1 MIAARPRLRADLV
14 VVEQC
19 YRGERTFIV
28 KDPLTLKYFRF
39 RPLEVQVMRAL
50 DGRRSAAEAAEA
62 LRADGVPVSAGV
74 LEGFARQLGRLGLL
88 ERSVAERSTLAM
100 ERLRAERN
108 RRRRSPLFRG
118 ELMRMRWSF
127 GDPNALFDRWIP
139 HLGFLWS
146 RPFAALSLLLFA
158 AYFVVLATRWGDFR
172 AALSGLS
179 LTSGDAA
186 PLAIVATFWVTAVV
200 IVGFHELGHGL
211 TCKRFGGEVHE
222 MGAMLIYLQPAFYCN
237 VNDAWTFPERRA
249 RLWVTV
255 AGPWVQLLFASLAA
269 LAWAALQPGTLAA
282 RITVAAILF
291 GGGTALI
298 ANLNPLIPLDGYYA
312 LSDWLEIPNLRQRA
326 FDHLRAVVKRR
337 VLRLDVPVPDVGP
350 REARVFLIY
359 GGLATLYIVTV
370 LTVVVA
376 ILFGWAA
383 HALGLAGAV
392 LVLGGAWLVFRAQ
405 LRQAAGTLRLAWR
418 EHAAAWRRRST
429 RLRWRLAGLALLAV
443 GAAALVPR
451 PVTIVGGFTL
461 APALAVPVVA
471 SGQGTVARVHVR
483 EGTRVR
489 AGDPL
494 VQLRDLA
501 LERRIAAAS
510 LLADSLAAETA
521 RARSRGAQG
530 EVGRLEAEH
539 AAEAGRLAALEA
551 RRGELTLRARTAGV
565 VVTPRPEELAGRW
578 AAPGTTLLVVGRP
591 DSVEARVVL
600 EGAGATLVRAG
611 QRAELVAFADPGR
624 PVAATVASVAPA
636 AAGGDGGDDGDAL
649 LEARVRLPA
658 GAAWRPGMRGE
669 ASVRLR
675 GSSVLGA
682 AVWGIRKR
690 IRTDLLL

>member
-1 MIAARPRLRADLV
+1 MSAGRPRLRADLV

-19 YRGERTFIV
+19 YRGERSFVV
-28 KDPLTLKYFRF
+28 KDPLSLKYFRF

-50 DGRRSAAEAAEA
+50 DGRRSAGEAAEA
-62 LRADGVPVSAGV
+62 LRAEGVPVSAGV

-127 GDPNALFDRWIP
+127 GDPNALFDRWMP
-139 HLGFLWS
+139 RLGFLWS

-158 AYFVVLATRWGDFR
+158 AYFAVLATRWDDFT
-172 AALSGLS
+172 AALAGLS

-186 PLAIVATFWVTAVV
+186 PLAIIATFWVTALV
-200 IVGFHELGHGL
+200 IVGFHELAHGL

-255 AGPWVQLLFASLAA
+255 AGPWVQLMCAAVAA
-269 LAWAALQPGTLAA
+269 LAWAAVQPGTLAA
-282 RITVAAILF
+282 RVAVAAILF

-326 FDHLRAVVKRR
+326 FDYVRAVAKRR
-337 VLRLDVPVPDVGP
+337 VLRLDVPVPDVAP
-350 REARVFLIY
+350 HEARVFLIY
-359 GGLATLYIVTV
+359 GCLATLYIVTV
-370 LTVVVA
+370 LSVVVA
-376 ILFGWAA
+376 LLFGWAA
-383 HALGLAGAV
+383 EALGVAGALVVLAGA
-392 LVLGGAWLVFRAQ
+392 WLAFRQ
-405 LRQAAGTLRLAWR
+405 PLREAAATLRLAWR
-418 EHAAAWRRRST
+418 EHAGAWRRRSS
-429 RLRWRLAGLALLAV
+429 RLGWRLAGLALLVV

-461 APALAVPVVA
+461 APALAVPAVA
-471 SGQGTVARVHVR
+471 GGEGSVARVHVR

-539 AAEAGRLAALEA
+539 AAEAARLAALQG
-551 RRGELTLRARTAGV
+551 RLGELTVRARTAGV
-565 VVTPRPEELAGRW
+565 IVTPRPEHLIGRRV
-578 AAPGTTLLVVGRP
+578 ARGATLLVIGRP
-591 DSVEARVVL
+591 DSVEARIAL
-600 EGAGATLVRAG
+600 DGAGATLVRAG
-611 QRAELVAFADPGR
+611 QRAGLVSLADPAH

-636 AAGGDGGDDGDAL
+636 ASGPGGDAR

-682 AVWGIRKR
+682 TVWGIRKR